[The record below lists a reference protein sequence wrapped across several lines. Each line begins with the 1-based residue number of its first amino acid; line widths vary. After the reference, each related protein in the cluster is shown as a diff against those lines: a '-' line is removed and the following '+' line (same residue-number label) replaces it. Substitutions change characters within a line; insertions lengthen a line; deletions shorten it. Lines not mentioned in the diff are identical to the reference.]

1 MFEVVIT
8 YNWYDLHTKPELELE
23 PESSYAMYQQIKN
36 LLMQF
41 FFFFFANKLIEMIG
55 GLIMLA

>member
-23 PESSYAMYQQIKN
+23 PESSYAI
-36 LLMQF
+36 F
-41 FFFFFANKLIEMIG
+41 FFFFFLPTN
-55 GLIMLA
+55 

>member
-36 LLMQF
+36 LLMQI
-41 FFFFFANKLIEMIG
+41 FFFANKLIEMIG

>member
-23 PESSYAMYQQIKN
+23 PESSYAIYQQIKN

-41 FFFFFANKLIEMIG
+41 VFFANKLIEMIG

>member
-41 FFFFFANKLIEMIG
+41 FFFFFCQQIN
-55 GLIMLA
+55 

>member
-1 MFEVVIT
+1 MFYLVIT
-8 YNWYDLHTKPELELE
+8 YNWYDLYTEPEPE

-41 FFFFFANKLIEMIG
+41 VFFANKLIEMIG